1 MKHIPTK
8 LVLLFLFPISVWA
21 QANRPPVVDAGE
33 PSIIVLESSV
43 TLRGTITD
51 PDGATD
57 IVRIEWKQKSGPS
70 QATLT
75 NANQLQV
82 TLSGLQNGV
91 YVFTFTAA
99 DRQTAVSDDIRVEVR
114 EVPEVPG
121 NEIALLPKKFF
132 SPNGDGANDTWD
144 IQNIGLFPTYTV
156 WVMDANG
163 RKIFEKSGFTSD
175 VVWDGASGWQGA
187 YYYVVKDGAM
197 KEVQTGTFSLLW

>member
-1 MKHIPTK
+1 MKNTSAIP
-8 LVLLFLFPISVWA
+8 VLLFLFLLPVWA
-21 QANRPPVVDAGE
+21 KANRPPVVDAGE
-33 PSIIVLESSV
+33 PFIIVLESSV
-43 TLRGTITD
+43 TLRGTVTD
-51 PDGATD
+51 PDGTTD

-70 QATLT
+70 AATLT

-82 TLSGLQNGV
+82 TLSGLRNGV

-114 EVPEVPG
+114 EVPEIPG

-144 IQNIGLFPTYTV
+144 IKNISLSPAYTV
-156 WVMDANG
+156 LVMDANG
-163 RKIFEKSGFTSD
+163 KKLFDKSGFTSD

-187 YYYVVKDGAM
+187 YYYVIKDEAM
-197 KEVQTGTFSLLW
+197 KEVKTGTFSLLW